1 MKIAVIGAGYVGLV
15 SAACFADFGH
25 EVVCVDRD
33 PRKLSLLE
41 QGRIPIYELGLEP
54 LVTANRQAGRLRF
67 TDDLAQAVA
76 AAEVVLLAVGTPTR
90 ATGDAADLAQLFSA
104 AGEVVRA
111 LRGFTVVVTKSTVP
125 PGTAARLRA
134 TMAEA
139 RPGGDFEVAS
149 NPEFMREGSAVEDF
163 TQPDR
168 VVVGVASMRAENV
181 LRQLYRPLTAR
192 NIPLLV
198 TTCEAAEVIKY
209 AANTFLATRIAF
221 VNQLADFCERAGADV
236 GDVTRG
242 MGLDKRIGPAFL
254 APGPGFG
261 GSCFPKDTR
270 AMAHAAREVG
280 QPFTIVESVIASN
293 DTRKRQLVERVAAAV
308 GGTLGGRRITVLGI
322 AFKADTD
329 DIRESSA
336 LTLIPDLQARGARLA
351 VFDPVAMD
359 NGRQLFE
366 DVEWC
371 EDAYAAATGAD
382 AVVVLTE
389 WNLFRGLDLARLARV
404 MRQPV
409 LVDFRNLF
417 LPEDA
422 LNAGLT
428 YHSVGR
434 PVVQAPDRPAAAVLP
449 FRSGT
454 V

>member
-54 LVTANRQAGRLRF
+54 LVTANRQAGRLCF

-104 AGEVVRA
+104 AGEVARA

-139 RPGGDFEVAS
+139 RPVGDFEVAS
-149 NPEFMREGSAVEDF
+149 NPEFMREGSA
-163 TQPDR
+163 
-168 VVVGVASMRAENV
+168 
-181 LRQLYRPLTAR
+181 AR

>member
-1 MKIAVIGAGYVGLV
+1 
-15 SAACFADFGH
+15 
-25 EVVCVDRD
+25 
-33 PRKLSLLE
+33 
-41 QGRIPIYELGLEP
+41 
-54 LVTANRQAGRLRF
+54 
-67 TDDLAQAVA
+67 
-76 AAEVVLLAVGTPTR
+76 
-90 ATGDAADLAQLFSA
+90 
-104 AGEVVRA
+104 
-111 LRGFTVVVTKSTVP
+111 
-125 PGTAARLRA
+125 
-134 TMAEA
+134 
-139 RPGGDFEVAS
+139 
-149 NPEFMREGSAVEDF
+149 
-163 TQPDR
+163 
-168 VVVGVASMRAENV
+168 
-181 LRQLYRPLTAR
+181 
-192 NIPLLV
+192 
-198 TTCEAAEVIKY
+198 
-209 AANTFLATRIAF
+209 
-221 VNQLADFCERAGADV
+221 
-236 GDVTRG
+236 

>member
-1 MKIAVIGAGYVGLV
+1 MKIAVVGAGYVGLV

-33 PRKLSLLE
+33 PRKLTQLE

-54 LVTANRQAGRLRF
+54 IVTANRQAGRLRF
-67 TDDLAQAVA
+67 TGDLTQAVA

-90 ATGDAADLAQLFSA
+90 ADGDAADLTQLFSA
-104 AGEVVRA
+104 ASEVARA

-125 PGTAARLRA
+125 PGTAAKLR
-134 TMAEA
+134 TVMAEA

-168 VVVGVASMRAENV
+168 IVVGVASPRAETV

-198 TTCEAAEVIKY
+198 TSCEAAEVIKY

-242 MGLDKRIGPAFL
+242 MGLDKRIGPSFL

-270 AMAHAAREVG
+270 AMVHAAREIG
-280 QPFTIVESVIASN
+280 QPFTIVETVVAAN
-293 DTRKRQLVERVAAAV
+293 EARKQHLVQRVAAAV
-308 GGTLGGRRITVLGI
+308 GGTLDGRKITVLGI

-329 DIRESSA
+329 DIRDSSA
-336 LTLIPDLQARGARLA
+336 LTLIPGLQAGGARLA
-351 VFDPVAMD
+351 VFDPIAMD
-359 NGRQLFE
+359 NGRQVFR

-371 EDAYAAATGAD
+371 EDAYLAATGAD
-382 AVVVLTE
+382 AVVILTE

-409 LVDFRNLF
+409 LIDFRNLF
-417 LPEDA
+417 LPDDA

-434 PVVQAPDRPAAAVLP
+434 PTVHAPGRTAAAVLP
-449 FRSGT
+449 FRSGKL
-454 V
+454 